1 MNMGFDFFKLDFLY
15 AVGLIPTVGK
25 SRSQTQREAYQF
37 LRNVLKDKLI
47 LGCGANIINSYGNFD
62 YLRVGPDVSLKFDDV
77 FFMRLFHRE
86 RISTKVT
93 LQNTIYRSL
102 FNQHLFGNDPDVF
115 LLRDENIELSKE
127 QKYALT
133 IINALFGSVLMT
145 SDDIATY
152 NEHQK
157 SVLAK
162 ALDLFKNAR
171 VISTA
176 RVSKHEIKIVYEN
189 NKVNH
194 EVVYNTK
201 KGVLHE

>member
-1 MNMGFDFFKLDFLY
+1 M
-15 AVGLIPTVGK
+15 
-25 SRSQTQREAYQF
+25 
-37 LRNVLKDKLI
+37 
-47 LGCGANIINSYGNFD
+47 
-62 YLRVGPDVSLKFDDV
+62 
-77 FFMRLFHRE
+77 
-86 RISTKVT
+86 T

-115 LLRDENIELSKE
+115 LLRDENIQLSKE

-152 NEHQK
+152 NDYQK

-162 ALDLFKNAR
+162 ALDLFKNAK
-171 VISTA
+171 V
-176 RVSKHEIKIVYEN
+176 VSVTRINKHEIKIVYEN
-189 NKVNH
+189 NKESH